1 MSLLKTAESNATFE
15 SDDVVMSTKS
25 AAESASAAPAAAVP
39 APQTSVATAP
49 QSPAA
54 VALAQA
60 RDAFDQFRN
69 ALPVE
74 YNTLDQ
80 IIASNGNFV
89 ERETKTVLG
98 DTVHFDLLS
107 FQDSFIVSP
116 EDDNAPG
123 EIVRYSND
131 GVVCSDGTDVK
142 EHLDWLHQNGYPKA
156 RLKQRVVVVGA
167 LTSAAKTDKF
177 NGQLVQFDLSPASR
191 TLWQRFAISAAY
203 GLTTGRVTAA
213 QVSKV
218 KAEALLKSRGNDTYT
233 VASFSTAG

>member
-1 MSLLKTAESNATFE
+1 MSLLKTAESSATFE
-15 SDDVVMSTKS
+15 SDDVVTSTKTS
-25 AAESASAAPAAAVP
+25 AESATAMVAAPTSAPAVAA
-39 APQTSVATAP
+39 T

-107 FQDSFIVSP
+107 FQDSFVVSP

-131 GVVCSDGTDVK
+131 GVVCSDGSDVK

-167 LTSAAKTDKF
+167 VTSAAKTDKF

>member
-15 SDDVVMSTKS
+15 SDDVVTSTKTS
-25 AAESASAAPAAAVP
+25 AESATAMVAAPTSAPAVAA
-39 APQTSVATAP
+39 T

-54 VALAQA
+54 VALTQA

-107 FQDSFIVSP
+107 FQDSFVVSP

-131 GVVCSDGTDVK
+131 GVVCSDGSDVK

-167 LTSAAKTDKF
+167 VTSAAKTDKF

>member
-15 SDDVVMSTKS
+15 SDDVVTSTKTS
-25 AAESASAAPAAAVP
+25 AESATAMVAAPTSAPADAA
-39 APQTSVATAP
+39 TKST
-49 QSPAA
+49 AA

-107 FQDSFIVSP
+107 FQDAFVVSP
-116 EDDNAPG
+116 EDDDAPG

-131 GVVCSDGTDVK
+131 GVVCSDGSDVK

-167 LTSAAKTDKF
+167 VTNAAKTDKF

-233 VASFSTAG
+233 VASFSTVG

>member
-15 SDDVVMSTKS
+15 SDDVVTSTKTS
-25 AAESASAAPAAAVP
+25 AESATAMVAAPTSAPAVAA
-39 APQTSVATAP
+39 T

-107 FQDSFIVSP
+107 FQDSFVVSP

-131 GVVCSDGTDVK
+131 GVVCSDGSDVK

-167 LTSAAKTDKF
+167 VTSAAKTDKF

>member
-15 SDDVVMSTKS
+15 SDDVVTSTKTS
-25 AAESASAAPAAAVP
+25 AESATAMVAAPTSAPAVAA
-39 APQTSVATAP
+39 T

-54 VALAQA
+54 GALAQA

-107 FQDSFIVSP
+107 FQDSFVVSP

-131 GVVCSDGTDVK
+131 GVVCSDGSDVK

-167 LTSAAKTDKF
+167 VTSAAKTDKF

>member
-15 SDDVVMSTKS
+15 SDDVVTSTKTS
-25 AAESASAAPAAAVP
+25 AESATAMVAAPTSAPAVAA
-39 APQTSVATAP
+39 T

-98 DTVHFDLLS
+98 DIVHFDLLS

-131 GVVCSDGTDVK
+131 GVVCSDGSDVK
-142 EHLDWLHQNGYPKA
+142 EHLYWLHQNGYPKA

-167 LTSAAKTDKF
+167 VTSAAKTDKF

>member
-15 SDDVVMSTKS
+15 SDDVVTSTKTS
-25 AAESASAAPAAAVP
+25 AESATAMVAAPTSAPAVAA
-39 APQTSVATAP
+39 T

-54 VALAQA
+54 GALAQA

-89 ERETKTVLG
+89 ERETKTALG

-107 FQDSFIVSP
+107 FQDSFVVSP

-131 GVVCSDGTDVK
+131 GVVCSDGSDVK
-142 EHLDWLHQNGYPKA
+142 EHLYWLHQNGYPKA

-167 LTSAAKTDKF
+167 VTSAAKTDKF

>member
-15 SDDVVMSTKS
+15 SDDVVTSTKTS
-25 AAESASAAPAAAVP
+25 AESATAMVAAPTSAPAVAA
-39 APQTSVATAP
+39 T

-54 VALAQA
+54 GALAQA

-89 ERETKTVLG
+89 ERETKTALG

-107 FQDSFIVSP
+107 FQDSFVVSP

-131 GVVCSDGTDVK
+131 GVVCSDGSDVK
-142 EHLDWLHQNGYPKA
+142 EHLYWLQQNGYPKA

-167 LTSAAKTDKF
+167 VTSAAKTDKF

>member
-15 SDDVVMSTKS
+15 SDDVVTSTKTS
-25 AAESASAAPAAAVP
+25 AESATAMVAAPTSAPAVAA
-39 APQTSVATAP
+39 T

-54 VALAQA
+54 VALTQA

-107 FQDSFIVSP
+107 FQDSFVVSP

-123 EIVRYSND
+123 
-131 GVVCSDGTDVK
+131 
-142 EHLDWLHQNGYPKA
+142 
-156 RLKQRVVVVGA
+156 
-167 LTSAAKTDKF
+167 
-177 NGQLVQFDLSPASR
+177 
-191 TLWQRFAISAAY
+191 
-203 GLTTGRVTAA
+203 
-213 QVSKV
+213 
-218 KAEALLKSRGNDTYT
+218 
-233 VASFSTAG
+233 

>member
-15 SDDVVMSTKS
+15 SDDVVMSTKTS
-25 AAESASAAPAAAVP
+25 AESATAMVATPASAPAVAA
-39 APQTSVATAP
+39 T

-54 VALAQA
+54 VALTQA

-107 FQDSFIVSP
+107 FQDSFVVSP

-131 GVVCSDGTDVK
+131 GVVCSDGSDVK

-167 LTSAAKTDKF
+167 VTSAAKTDKF

>member
-15 SDDVVMSTKS
+15 SDDVVTSTKTS
-25 AAESASAAPAAAVP
+25 AESATAMVATPASAPAVAA
-39 APQTSVATAP
+39 T

-54 VALAQA
+54 VALTQA

-107 FQDSFIVSP
+107 FQDSFVVSP

-131 GVVCSDGTDVK
+131 GVVCSDGSDVK
-142 EHLDWLHQNGYPKA
+142 EHLYWLHQNGYPKA

-167 LTSAAKTDKF
+167 VTSAAKTDKF

>member
-15 SDDVVMSTKS
+15 SDDVVTSTKTS
-25 AAESASAAPAAAVP
+25 AESATAMVAAPTSAPAVAA
-39 APQTSVATAP
+39 T

-60 RDAFDQFRN
+60 RAAFDQFRN

-131 GVVCSDGTDVK
+131 GVVCSDGSDVK

-167 LTSAAKTDKF
+167 VTSAAKTDKF

-218 KAEALLKSRGNDTYT
+218 KAEALLKSRGNDAYT

>member
-1 MSLLKTAESNATFE
+1 MSLLKTAESNTTFE
-15 SDDVVMSTKS
+15 SDDVVTSTKTS
-25 AAESASAAPAAAVP
+25 AESATAMVAAPTSAPAVAA
-39 APQTSVATAP
+39 T

-54 VALAQA
+54 VALTQA

-107 FQDSFIVSP
+107 FQDSFVVSP

-131 GVVCSDGTDVK
+131 GVVCSDGSDVK

-167 LTSAAKTDKF
+167 VTSAAKTDKF